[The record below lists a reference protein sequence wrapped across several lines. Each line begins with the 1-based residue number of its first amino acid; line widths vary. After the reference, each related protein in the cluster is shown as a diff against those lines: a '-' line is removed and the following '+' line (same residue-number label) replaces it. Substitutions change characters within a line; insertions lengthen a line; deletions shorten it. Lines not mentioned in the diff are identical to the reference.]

1 MQSKLKT
8 LTVVSLLVGTFAVA
22 QTPITD
28 QINGLKNLSPDQQDS
43 LLQNVLGKSDGTG
56 KKTDPRL
63 NNPDTIQSKTGQMT
77 DLQGKV
83 KKTADGR
90 TLRIQDE
97 DPELRADD
105 TVVRGLYAV
114 GNASAAVM
122 GRSYAGAGATIG
134 PAMTFGY
141 VAAKHLV
148 SQNSTQSIV
157 SGGTS

>member
-1 MQSKLKT
+1 MGDCGWSMQSKLKT

-105 TVVRGLYAV
+105 TVLIDL
-114 GNASAAVM
+114 
-122 GRSYAGAGATIG
+122 T
-134 PAMTFGY
+134 P
-141 VAAKHLV
+141 
-148 SQNSTQSIV
+148 
-157 SGGTS
+157 